1 MGFPC
6 ISELLHVCVHVCV
19 CVCVYIQKEPIQL
32 TEVSP
37 SPSWSSPLSIATA
50 APFDTPSDS
59 CSTTDDSL
67 VSKNLF
73 SSSSFSFSGT
83 EILRVIFFRDCSSSE
98 SLKSADLEN
107 GCVGKN
113 VCVFMTVYYTYRF
126 VYYTHYVSLHVCV
139 LEDLIQ
145 YN

>member
-1 MGFPC
+1 M
-6 ISELLHVCVHVCV
+6 CVSTYVCV
-19 CVCVYIQKEPIQL
+19 CVCVCVFIYKKSLYIQL
-32 TEVSP
+32 TEVSS

-113 VCVFMTVYYTYRF
+113 VCVFMTVYYTYRY
-126 VYYTHYVSLHVCV
+126 VYYTHYVYV
-139 LEDLIQ
+139 
-145 YN
+145 

>member
-6 ISELLHVCVHVCV
+6 ISELLHVCVRVYVCV
-19 CVCVYIQKEPIQL
+19 CVCLYIYKKSLYYIQL

-107 GCVGKN
+107 GFVGKN
-113 VCVFMTVYYTYRF
+113 VCVFMTVYYTYRY
-126 VYYTHYVSLHVCV
+126 VYYTHYVYV
-139 LEDLIQ
+139 
-145 YN
+145 